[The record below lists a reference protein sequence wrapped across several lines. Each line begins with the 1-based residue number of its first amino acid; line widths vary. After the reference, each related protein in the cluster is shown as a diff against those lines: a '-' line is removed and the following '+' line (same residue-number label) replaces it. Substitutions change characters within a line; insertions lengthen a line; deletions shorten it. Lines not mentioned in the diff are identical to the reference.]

1 MSDEMMENENGDTR
15 EIIKTK
21 LREKF
26 DGKIVRKD
34 LTKKIKE
41 GANVP
46 VYVLE
51 FLLGQYCSSDD
62 EQIIEDG
69 VQNVKHILAEN
80 FVRPDEAQKI
90 LSVLRSKGSYTVIDK
105 ITVKLNIK
113 RDTYEAEFSNLGLK
127 EIEISETYPEMY
139 DRLLCGGIWC
149 IIQLDYEYNEEEKRE
164 FPIHIRKLTP
174 IQMPHID
181 IDQLKEGRKAFSKDE
196 WIDVMLRSIGME
208 PDRFSEREKWLL
220 LLRMVPLV
228 ENNFNLC
235 ELGPRS
241 TGKSHLFKEISPN
254 SILVSGGQTTVANLF
269 YNMSAK
275 TVGLVGLW
283 DCVAFDEVAGINF
296 KDKDGIQI
304 MKDYMAS
311 GSFARGKEEKA
322 ASASMVFVGNINQS
336 VDVLLKTSS
345 LFDPFPAEMG
355 TDTAFLDRMHCY
367 LPGWEIPKFRPEY
380 FTDDYGFITDYLAE
394 FLRELR
400 KEQYGDAL
408 DKYFHLGKNLNQRDT
423 IAVRKIIGGLLKLVY
438 PDGEFTKEQLEEV
451 IKIALEM
458 RRRVKEQLKK
468 LGGME
473 FYDVN
478 FSYIDNETFEE
489 HYVSVPEQGGGKL
502 IPEGLCNPGQI
513 YTISHGDSGMIG
525 VFRLESQMLPG
536 NGKLTKTGI
545 GTLREAKESTD
556 TAFNFLKAN
565 SGRISG
571 GISTTTK
578 DYIINYQDLQG
589 IGMTGK
595 LALPTLIAIC
605 SIALGKPALGSLV
618 VLGDISISG
627 TLIKVDELANTLQV
641 CLDSG
646 AKKILL
652 PITSA
657 PDLSGV
663 PADLMASFSIIF
675 YNSPEDAVFK
685 ALGVE

>member
-1 MSDEMMENENGDTR
+1 MAENEDR
-15 EIIKTK
+15 RAVIKSK
-21 LREKF
+21 LRQNF

-62 EQIIEDG
+62 PDIIEEG
-69 VQNVKHILAEN
+69 VENVKRILADN

-90 LSVLRSKGSYTVIDK
+90 LSVLRQRGSYTVIDK
-105 ITVKLNIK
+105 ITVNLNIK
-113 RDTYEAEFSNLGLK
+113 RDFYEAEFSNLGLK
-127 EIEISETYPEMY
+127 NIPIDEEYPAKF

-149 IIQLDYEYNEEEKRE
+149 IVQLDYEYMEEDRNGT
-164 FPIHIRKLTP
+164 PISIRKLTP
-174 IQMPHID
+174 IQMPHVD
-181 IDQLKEGRKAFSKDE
+181 IEELKQGRKAFTQDE
-196 WIDVMLRSIGME
+196 WMDVLLRSIGME
-208 PDRFSEREKWLL
+208 PDTLTYREKWLL
-220 LLRMVPLV
+220 LIRMIPLV

-241 TGKSHLFKEISPN
+241 TGKSHLYKEISPN

-269 YNMSAK
+269 YNMGRK

-283 DCVAFDEVAGINF
+283 DCVAFDEVAGIRF

-345 LFDPFPAEMG
+345 LFDPFPPEMG
-355 TDTAFLDRMHCY
+355 TDTAFLDRIHCY
-367 LPGWEIPKFRPEY
+367 LPGWEIPKFRPEH

-394 FLRELR
+394 FIRELR

-408 DKYFHLGKNLNQRDT
+408 DKYFRLGTNLNQRDT
-423 IAVRKIIGGLLKLVY
+423 IAVRKMVGGLLKLVY
-438 PDGEFTKEQLEEV
+438 PDGEFSKEQLEE
-451 IKIALEM
+451 ILKLALEM

-478 FSYIDNETFEE
+478 FSYIDKDSFEE
-489 HYVSVPEQGGGKL
+489 YYVSVPEQGGGKL
-502 IPEGLCNPGQI
+502 IPEGMCNPGQV
-513 YTISHGDSGMIG
+513 YTVSQGKSGMIG

-536 NGKLTKTGI
+536 NGKFERTGI
-545 GTLREAKESTD
+545 GSEREAREATN

-565 SGRISG
+565 AGHISG
-571 GISTTTK
+571 TISTTTK
-578 DYIINYQDLQG
+578 DYIVNYQDLQG
-589 IGMTGK
+589 IGMTSK
-595 LALPTLIAIC
+595 LALPTLIALA
-605 SIALGKPALGSLV
+605 SIALNKPTVSSLA
-618 VLGDISISG
+618 VLGEISIAG
-627 TLIKVDELANTLQV
+627 TMIKVDELANALQV

-646 AKKILL
+646 AKKVLL

-657 PDLSGV
+657 
-663 PADLMASFSIIF
+663 ADLGTVPSELIGCFNLIF
-675 YNSPEDAVFK
+675 YQSAEDAVFK